1 MTAAGATDTRIAAAT
16 VGEPRELARYTTATG
31 TDRVLRGQLLRGQ
44 RVHGV
49 VVVTNHSLAGGERA
63 YVVERGLEHEGH
75 GANAALE
82 ALIADYLTQAERYND
97 CPMRHTAVEDAQN
110 HSAGG
115 TKR

>member
-1 MTAAGATDTRIAAAT
+1 MTAAAATDTCSAAAT

-31 TDRVLRGQLLRGQ
+31 TERILHGQ

-49 VVVTNHSLAGGERA
+49 VVVTDHALAGGQRA
-63 YVVERGLEHEGH
+63 YVVERGLEQEGH
-75 GANAALE
+75 GANAALK
-82 ALIADYLTQAERYND
+82 ALIADYLTQAERYTD
-97 CPMRHTAVEDAQN
+97 CPMRRTAVEDAQN

>member
-1 MTAAGATDTRIAAAT
+1 MTAAATDTRIAAAT

-31 TDRVLRGQLLRGQ
+31 TERALRGQ

-49 VVVTNHSLAGGERA
+49 VVVTDHALAGGERA
-63 YVVERGLEHEGH
+63 DVVERGLEHEGH

-82 ALIADYLTQAERYND
+82 ALNADYLTQAERYND
-97 CPMRHTAVEDAQN
+97 CPMRHTTVEDAQN

>member
-1 MTAAGATDTRIAAAT
+1 MTTPTVTETRRHGQQI
-16 VGEPRELARYTTATG
+16 GERVELARYTISSGARVVLG
-31 TDRVLRGQLLRGQ
+31 QGVDGGVRVTDCPASGRGRSYL
-44 RVHGV
+44 
-49 VVVTNHSLAGGERA
+49 
-63 YVVERGLEHEGH
+63 VERGLEQEGD
-75 GANAALE
+75 GANAALK